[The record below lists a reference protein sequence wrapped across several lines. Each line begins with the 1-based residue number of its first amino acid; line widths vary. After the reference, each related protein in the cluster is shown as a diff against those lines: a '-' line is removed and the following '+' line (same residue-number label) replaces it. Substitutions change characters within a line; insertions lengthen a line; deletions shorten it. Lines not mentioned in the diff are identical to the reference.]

1 MLSNTFTMSTQ
12 LPGERELENR
22 PSIESKAL
30 RINLNEHIYG
40 TFAEIGAGQEVA
52 RHFFRVGGASGT
64 IAKTISAYDK
74 NFSDNIYGEEEDGRY
89 VTETRLNKMLDHEMK
104 LLENRIPRSEHP
116 NKMFFTYANTVTT
129 IDFAKKFKGH
139 GWMGIRFQTGPDKEF
154 SKITLHVRFHQ
165 SEARFQQES
174 LGIMGTNLIYGAF
187 YKNDQPKKLLK
198 YLYDHLDKDAIEI
211 DTINFSGPNFEGVDN
226 RLMSLQLVK
235 KGMTEAVMFN
245 PDGNNILPARELY
258 KKNILALRGSFR
270 PVTKVNID
278 MFEKSLEVFLQEQ
291 EVNENKTVVIF
302 EITLSNL
309 ISQGE
314 IDEKDFMDRA
324 KLLCSLGHIV
334 MISNFKEY
342 YRLVD
347 YLSQYTKKQ
356 MALAMG
362 VNSFVDVFDENYYK
376 DISGGILEAFGKM
389 FYNNLK
395 VYLYP
400 MKNDQGDIVTSNNL
414 KLHPRMKDFYKFFKY
429 NGKVVDIYDYQI
441 EYMDVFSREIL
452 KQIKNN
458 EKGWDQHLPE
468 GISEMIVK
476 NKMFGFDPS
485 IKK

>member
-1 MLSNTFTMSTQ
+1 LLSNTFTMSTQ

-187 YKNDQPKKLLK
+187 YKSDQPKKLLK
-198 YLYDHLDKDAIEI
+198 YLYDHIDKDAIEI

-362 VNSFVDVFDENYYK
+362 VNSFVDVFDEN
-376 DISGGILEAFGKM
+376 
-389 FYNNLK
+389 LK

-429 NGKVVDIYDYQI
+429 NGKVVDIYDYEL

-485 IKK
+485 VKK